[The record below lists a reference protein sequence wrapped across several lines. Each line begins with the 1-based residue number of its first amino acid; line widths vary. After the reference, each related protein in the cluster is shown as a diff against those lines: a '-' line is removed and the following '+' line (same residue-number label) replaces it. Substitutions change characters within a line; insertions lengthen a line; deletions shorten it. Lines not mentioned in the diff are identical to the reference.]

1 MQINASSANS
11 INFIEQKKSNTS
23 SSDLRNSTA
32 PEKGDSFVNEASIS
46 TTLLEL
52 NDSLSTLQIASNTLL
67 KLKSNGEELGKLT
80 QRHTLFQS
88 QELELSEKFEEI
100 TIEMLDIVDN
110 TMIKNTQLFYTTHS
124 FKVGNEEL
132 ELSLKNDF
140 GIEDLNLFNE
150 DELKS
155 FDANLSVVE
164 KEVNEIKKQ
173 IELANFN
180 TMASLDKN
188 SPLLD
193 VKRNIDYEKLTVN
206 VEDMKRAHNTSSL
219 KDKVS
224 FLLSD

>member
-1 MQINASSANS
+1 
-11 INFIEQKKSNTS
+11 
-23 SSDLRNSTA
+23 
-32 PEKGDSFVNEASIS
+32 
-46 TTLLEL
+46 
-52 NDSLSTLQIASNTLL
+52 
-67 KLKSNGEELGKLT
+67 
-80 QRHTLFQS
+80 
-88 QELELSEKFEEI
+88 
-100 TIEMLDIVDN
+100 
-110 TMIKNTQLFYTTHS
+110 MIKNTQLFYTTHS

-224 FLLSD
+224 FLLGD